1 MLKGVKHHQS
11 QLPKEGKAEGWGS
24 WGNTLQLT
32 AQKGTCIGGKSYSQ
46 AQWYRTAYRRETTA
60 RRNKRYQ
67 EAILQAG

>member
-11 QLPKEGKAEGWGS
+11 QLLKERKAEGWGS
-24 WGNTLQLT
+24 WGNTAT
-32 AQKGTCIGGKSYSQ
+32 HSSEGHMYWVNSYSH
-46 AQWYRTAYRRETTA
+46 AQWYHTPYRTETTA